1 MSHLRFLLP
10 YFRRHWR
17 RLAAGVV
24 AILFAVA
31 IGLVT
36 PLLVGWAVDAL
47 RAELSA
53 RVLVFY
59 ASLVVATAAA
69 RGVFTYLQRL
79 ILVTMS
85 RDIELALRDR
95 YFTHLER
102 LSQRFY
108 SDQYTGDL
116 MARGTND
123 LQAVR
128 MLCGPAIMYSSNTVF
143 TAIGAL
149 ALMLRIHL
157 PLTLVALATM
167 PVVALATKYFG
178 QRIHVLFD
186 RVQDSFGQ
194 LSTRVQENL
203 AGVRV
208 VRAYAQER
216 GEEERFDRVNR
227 RLVEQSRRL
236 ILWDSA
242 FHPLLQV
249 LVGVGFV
256 AVLWYGGLLVVREAI
271 TVGDFVAF
279 NLFLSRLIWPM
290 IAIGYVVNLVQRG
303 AASLA
308 RLRKVLE
315 TEPDVVEP
323 ADPVSPEGITG
334 DVAVRALTFH
344 YAADAPP
351 VLRDVAFD
359 APAGATVAV
368 VGRTGAGK
376 STLLSFI
383 PRIADPPPET
393 VFVDGIAVER
403 MPLAELRGAIGMV
416 PQESF
421 LFSTTV
427 RENIAFGS
435 DFTRSG
441 TSDEEVA
448 RAAELAGLAADLEGF
463 PQGLDTVVGERG
475 ITLSGGQKQRVALA
489 RALLRRPRI
498 LILDDSLSAV
508 DTHTEETILENL
520 RTVFEGRTVFL
531 VSHRISTVR
540 RADLI
545 LVLEDGRIAERG
557 SHEELLA
564 AGGLYAELAERQ
576 RLEEELEA
584 V

>member
-10 YFRRHWR
+10 YFRRGWR
-17 RLAAGVV
+17 QLVAGVGS
-24 AILFAVA
+24 ILLAVA
-31 IGLVT
+31 VGLFT

-53 RVLVFY
+53 RMLLFY
-59 ASLVVATAAA
+59 AALVVGTAAA
-69 RGVFTYLQRL
+69 RGIFTYLQRL
-79 ILVTMS
+79 ILVTLS

-95 YFTHLER
+95 YFAHLER

-128 MLCGPAIMYSSNTVF
+128 MLCGPAIMYGSNTVF
-143 TAIGAL
+143 TALGAL
-149 ALMLRIHL
+149 ALMLRIHV
-157 PLTLVALATM
+157 PLTLIVLAIM
-167 PVVALATKYFG
+167 PLVALATKYFG

-186 RVQDSFGQ
+186 RVQENFSQ
-194 LSTRVQENL
+194 LSIRVQENL

-216 GEEERFDRVNR
+216 GEEERFALVNR
-227 RLVEQSRRL
+227 RHVELNRRL

-249 LVGVGFV
+249 LVGLGFV
-256 AVLWYGGLLVVREAI
+256 AVLWYGGVLVVREAI
-271 TVGDFVAF
+271 TVGGFVAF

-303 AASLA
+303 AASLG
-308 RLRKVLE
+308 RLRRILE
-315 TEPDVVEP
+315 TEPDIVEP
-323 ADPVSPEGITG
+323 ALPVSPGGITG
-334 DVAVRALTFH
+334 DVAVRGLTFA
-344 YAADAPP
+344 YSGSAAP
-351 VLRDVAFD
+351 VLREVAFD
-359 APAGATVAV
+359 APAGSTVAV
-368 VGRTGAGK
+368 VGRTGSGK
-376 STLLSFI
+376 TTLLSFL
-383 PRIADPPPET
+383 PRLTDPPPET

-403 MPLAELRGAIGMV
+403 LPLAELRGAIGMV

-427 RENIAFGS
+427 RDNVAFARPGA
-435 DFTRSG
+435 
-441 TSDEEVA
+441 SDEEIA
-448 RAAELAGLAADLEGF
+448 RAAELAGLGADLQGF
-463 PQGLDTVVGERG
+463 PRGLDTIVGERG

-545 LVLEDGRIAERG
+545 LVLEEGRIAERG
-557 SHEELLA
+557 SHEDLLQ

>member
-10 YFRRHWR
+10 YFRRHRR
-17 RLAAGVV
+17 RLAAGVA
-24 AILFAVA
+24 AILAAVA
-31 IGLVT
+31 IGLVV

-47 RAELSA
+47 RAELSV
-53 RVLVFY
+53 RLLVLY
-59 ASLVVATAAA
+59 SSLVVATALV

-79 ILVTMS
+79 ILVTLS
-85 RDIELALRDR
+85 RDVELELRDR
-95 YFTHLER
+95 YFGHLQR
-102 LSQRFY
+102 LPQRFY
-108 SDQYTGDL
+108 SEQYTGDL

-143 TAIGAL
+143 TALGAL
-149 ALMLRIHL
+149 ALMLRIHA

-167 PVVALATKYFG
+167 PLVAVATQYFG
-178 QRIHVLFD
+178 QRIHQLFD
-186 RVQDSFGQ
+186 RVQENFSE

-227 RLVEQSRRL
+227 RHVERNRRL

-249 LVGVGFV
+249 LVGVGFA
-256 AVLWYGGLLVVREAI
+256 AVLWYGGMLVVREAI
-271 TVGDFVAF
+271 TLGEFVAF
-279 NLFLSRLIWPM
+279 NLFLTRLIWPM
-290 IAIGYVVNLVQRG
+290 IAIGYVINLVQRG
-303 AASLA
+303 AASLG
-308 RLRKVLE
+308 RIRRILD
-315 TEPDVVEP
+315 TEPEIVEP
-323 ADPVSPEGITG
+323 AQPVWPGAITG
-334 DVAVRALTFH
+334 DVAVRGLT
-344 YAADAPP
+344 YAYRDGTAP
-351 VLRDVAFD
+351 VLREVSFS

-368 VGRTGAGK
+368 VGRTGSGK
-376 STLLSFI
+376 STLLSLL

-393 VFVDGIAVER
+393 VFVDGIAVECL
-403 MPLAELRGAIGMV
+403 PLAELRRAIGMV

-427 RENIAFGS
+427 RENVGFG
-435 DFTRSG
+435 RPG
-441 TSDEEVA
+441 AGGDEIA
-448 RAAELAGLAADLEGF
+448 RAAQLAGLAADLEGF
-463 PQGLDTVVGERG
+463 PRGLDTLVGERG

-489 RALLRRPRI
+489 RAILRRPRI

-508 DTHTEETILENL
+508 DTGTEETILDNL
-520 RTVFEGRTVFL
+520 REVFAGRTVLL

-545 LVLEDGRIAERG
+545 LVLEEGRIAERG
-557 SHEELLA
+557 SHEELIA
-564 AGGLYAELAERQ
+564 AGGPYAELAERQ

>member
-1 MSHLRFLLP
+1 MTHLRFLLP

-17 RLAAGVV
+17 QLAAGVA
-24 AILFAVA
+24 AILLAVA
-31 IGLVT
+31 LGLVT

-47 RAELSA
+47 RADLSV
-53 RVLVFY
+53 RLLVLY
-59 ASLVVATAAA
+59 AALVVGVALV
-69 RGVFTYLQRL
+69 RGAFTYLQRL

-85 RDIELALRDR
+85 RDIELELRDR
-95 YFTHLER
+95 YFGHLTR

-108 SDQYTGDL
+108 TDQYTGDL

-143 TAIGAL
+143 TALGAL
-149 ALMLRIHL
+149 VLMLRIHV

-167 PVVALATKYFG
+167 PLVALATKLFG
-178 QRIHVLFD
+178 QRIHQLFD
-186 RVQDSFGQ
+186 RVQESFSE

-227 RLVEQSRRL
+227 RLVERNRRL

-256 AVLWYGGLLVVREAI
+256 AVLGYGGVLVVRGAV

-290 IAIGYVVNLVQRG
+290 IAIGYVINLVQRG
-303 AASLA
+303 AASLG
-308 RLRKVLE
+308 RMRRILD
-315 TEPDVVEP
+315 TEPDIEEP
-323 ADPVSPEGITG
+323 ARPVRPQAITG
-334 DVAVRALTFH
+334 DVAVRGLTFA
-344 YAADAPP
+344 YGEGGPP
-351 VLRDVAFD
+351 VLGDVDFS
-359 APAGATVAV
+359 APAGATVAI

-376 STLLSFI
+376 STLLSFL
-383 PRIADPPPET
+383 PRIAEPPPET
-393 VFVDGIAVER
+393 VFVDGVAVESL
-403 MPLAELRGAIGMV
+403 PLAELRGAIGMV

-427 RENIAFGS
+427 RENIAFGRP
-435 DFTRSG
+435 FTGSG
-441 TSDEEVA
+441 AADEEIA
-448 RAAELAGLAADLEGF
+448 RAAELAGLSADLEGF
-463 PQGLDTVVGERG
+463 PRGLDTLVGERG

-545 LVLEDGRIAERG
+545 LVLDEGRIAERG

>member
-1 MSHLRFLLP
+1 MTHLRFLLP
-10 YFRRHWR
+10 YFRRHGR
-17 RLAAGVV
+17 QLAAGVA
-24 AILFAVA
+24 AILLAVA
-31 IGLVT
+31 LGLVT

-47 RAELSA
+47 RADLSV
-53 RVLVFY
+53 RLLVLY
-59 ASLVVATAAA
+59 AALVVGVALV
-69 RGVFTYLQRL
+69 RGAFTYLQRL

-85 RDIELALRDR
+85 RDIELELRDR
-95 YFTHLER
+95 YFGHLTR

-108 SDQYTGDL
+108 TDQYTGDL

-143 TAIGAL
+143 TALGAL
-149 ALMLRIHL
+149 VLMLRIHV

-167 PVVALATKYFG
+167 PLVALATKFFG

-256 AVLWYGGLLVVREAI
+256 AVLGYGGTLVVRGAV

-290 IAIGYVVNLVQRG
+290 IAIGYVINLVQRG
-303 AASLA
+303 AASLG
-308 RLRKVLE
+308 RIRRILD
-315 TEPDVVEP
+315 TEPDIEEP
-323 ADPVSPEGITG
+323 ARPVRPEAITG
-334 DVAVRALTFH
+334 DVAVRGLTFA
-344 YAADAPP
+344 YVDGGAP
-351 VLRDVAFD
+351 VLGDVDFS

-376 STLLSFI
+376 STLLSFL
-383 PRIADPPPET
+383 PRIAEPPPET
-393 VFVDGIAVER
+393 VFVDGVAVESL
-403 MPLAELRGAIGMV
+403 PLAELRGAIGMV

-427 RENIAFGS
+427 RENIAFGH
-435 DFTRSG
+435 SG
-441 TSDEEVA
+441 AGDEEIA
-448 RAAELAGLAADLEGF
+448 RAADLAGLSADLEGF
-463 PQGLDTVVGERG
+463 PRGLDTLVGERG

-545 LVLEDGRIAERG
+545 LVLDEGRIAERG